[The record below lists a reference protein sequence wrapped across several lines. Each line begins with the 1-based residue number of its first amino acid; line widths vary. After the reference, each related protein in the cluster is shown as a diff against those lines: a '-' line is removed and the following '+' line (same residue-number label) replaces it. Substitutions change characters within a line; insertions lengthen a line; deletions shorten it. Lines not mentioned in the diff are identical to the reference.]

1 MVVGPDLAAGQNP
14 GDPGDPGNV
23 VGLSLRPLGGGFT
36 GPLPPGV
43 LDYALEVA
51 GYGDR
56 FSGPSPDG
64 SATAVHAPGAVLSYE
79 EMVGRAH
86 GLARRW
92 GLSAGGRLLVAAPL
106 AALEEVLACAVV
118 PLALAGSVVLVSHAD
133 ADRLAGR
140 SRQER
145 VTATAGSAGLE
156 P

>member
-1 MVVGPDLAAGQNP
+1 M
-14 GDPGDPGNV
+14 
-23 VGLSLRPLGGGFT
+23 GLSLRPLGGAFA

-56 FSGPSPDG
+56 FSGP
-64 SATAVHAPGAVLSYE
+64 APGPAAPAVLAAGAALSDE

-86 GLARRW
+86 ELARRW
-92 GLSAGGRLLVAAPL
+92 GLSASGRLLVAEPL

-118 PLALAGSVVLVSHAD
+118 PLALGGSVVLVAHAD

-140 SRQER
+140 AEQER